1 MNSDRQ
7 KMVFLSL
14 IFIIASIFIGGC
26 AELKVTSIDE
36 IFQPGRGQKSGL
48 DERTV
53 RAGLK
58 DALRVGTERAVDQT
72 SKTNGFLADTLIHI
86 ALPEE
91 FDTVTTALRTLGM
104 GNQVDSLETAMNR
117 AAERASGEA
126 KAVFWEAVTRMTLY
140 DVYGILNG
148 GETAATDYFRAKTS
162 DSLRNR
168 IHPIVIE
175 KMEEVGLYKLYN
187 QIITTYNALPLVSE
201 PAINLEDYVTEK
213 TLDGL
218 FIVLAQEEQQI
229 RRDPA
234 ARTTKLLQEVFGR

>member
-1 MNSDRQ
+1 MNGDRQ
-7 KMVFLSL
+7 KVVFFSL
-14 IFIIASIFIGGC
+14 MFLISLFIGGC
-26 AELKVTSIDE
+26 AEFKDISIDE
-36 IFQPGRGQKSGL
+36 IFQSPRGQKSGL
-48 DERTV
+48 DEKTV
-53 RAGLK
+53 GAGLK
-58 DALRVGTERAVDQT
+58 DALRVGTERAVYRT
-72 SKTNGFLADTLIHI
+72 SKTDGFLANKLIHI

-91 FDTVTTALRTLGM
+91 FDSVAAALRTIGL
-104 GNQVDSLETAMNR
+104 GNQVDSLEMAMNR

-126 KAVFWEAVTRMTLY
+126 KAVFWDAVTRMTLY

-168 IHPIVIE
+168 IHPIVVG
-175 KMEEVGLYKLYN
+175 KMGEVGLYKLYN
-187 QIITTYNALPLVSE
+187 QIITTYNTLPLVSK

-218 FIVLAQEEQQI
+218 FIIIAQEEQQI
-229 RRDPA
+229 RKNPA